1 MGGVEGGGRRR
12 LEEDEG
18 DMVEDEEEDEGGGGG
33 GEEGGGGKCVAL
45 ADLNGFGGTVFG
57 KRLAAV
63 VRSKHS
69 EAGTVIAAIKSEA
82 NRNATK
88 AKRPK
93 AERTVRPTTAKHT
106 RTTAT

>member
-1 MGGVEGGGRRR
+1 MKQRTSLAKALPLRTKDLFAKYTTSVERP
-12 LEEDEG
+12 
-18 DMVEDEEEDEGGGGG
+18 
-33 GEEGGGGKCVAL
+33 C
-45 ADLNGFGGTVFG
+45 LNSSVFG